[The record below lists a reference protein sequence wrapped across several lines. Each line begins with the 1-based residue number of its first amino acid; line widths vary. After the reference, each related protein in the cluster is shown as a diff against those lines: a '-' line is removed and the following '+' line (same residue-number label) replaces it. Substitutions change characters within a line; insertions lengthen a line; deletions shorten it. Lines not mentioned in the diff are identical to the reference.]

1 MAEYRVYLIDSD
13 DRFYDVVPLICA
25 DDDEAMEMAKQCPRR
40 WALAARPQGSQVR
53 PQAENAVLD
62 FEQLRRSPVLLRGSV
77 AMNEKSDRAELLR
90 RLEQARRIAKE
101 PDDPLTK
108 ERLARLIRDL
118 EEQLRY

>member
-1 MAEYRVYLIDSD
+1 
-13 DRFYDVVPLICA
+13 
-25 DDDEAMEMAKQCPRR
+25 
-40 WALAARPQGSQVR
+40 
-53 PQAENAVLD
+53 
-62 FEQLRRSPVLLRGSV
+62 
-77 AMNEKSDRAELLR
+77 MNEKSDRAELLR